1 MTKQLHLYVGG
12 PMRNKKLYN
21 GPMFLRVARILREQ
35 GYRVVSPW
43 EQDIEGGMDPTIPGA
58 QQDFD
63 IFAAFKW
70 DFEAILSGGG
80 IVLLPDWRKSP
91 GVMAELVVA
100 VLSGVLVF
108 EWSDTAETICPLML
122 KPEDVKITWAKK

>member
-1 MTKQLHLYVGG
+1 MMQQRHLYVGG
-12 PMRNKKLYN
+12 PMRKRHLYN

-35 GYRVVSPW
+35 GYLVVSPW
-43 EQDIEGGMDPTIPGA
+43 EKDIEGGMDPALPGDE
-58 QQDFD
+58 QNFD

-70 DFEAILSGGG
+70 DFNAILNGGG
-80 IVLLPDWRKSP
+80 VVLLPEWRKSP

-108 EWSDTAETICPLML
+108 EWDDKAETIRPLML